1 MEGIEIEEIDEN
13 YAYFNDFYTLYKNLF
28 PVKEEAE
35 TPENILKYLR
45 LKKTDF
51 YGKNNYHVLILK
63 INKKISGFLIG
74 DYYFRSGISVI
85 EFLGIEDKYRGKSYS
100 KILFKKFL
108 EVVEQDS
115 IKANA
120 KLNGILIEV
129 EKPEIMDNPGSFTY
143 WDHLGFK
150 KIECKYVQP
159 SLSEE
164 KGPAENLMLM
174 YLGINEKNLKKETL
188 LSAVEDYFK
197 YAMFK
202 EKPSDLK
209 EFKTL
214 SESIKTE
221 YVILT
226 KLGSTWFIHPSI
238 HYFFNVDTSD
248 IFSKGID
255 ARKKFNQKLLKN
267 IVSIGSINISN
278 ETMDDIYFRIERDRI
293 DFSQNYLEKRYI
305 LRGSIDYKLPE
316 SIYYSPYENMSIT
329 ENIPSEIKILF
340 SYNSIGV
347 VTIEFILNIKT
358 TVSTGNLIYLE
369 NSGNVYLMG
378 KSLNDF
384 IKEILINIGLSNYPV
399 RVNSYPLVFVKEYGG
414 KLPPLEIYGI
424 TEIDPSY
431 WQISPLE
438 LHRNTKKDISIVRN
452 INVFYEYSAS
462 LVASKDLYNYIE
474 NIEEITGIQYGQ
486 IDGDAEK
493 TALSIV
499 EAEYAVEIERLRV
512 QYTLLYTLFS
522 ILENKNITKRY
533 SMEYGQL
540 LEIQKK
546 LVRKMDEIMLIDTE
560 RFPSLKR
567 IFKDAQDRLGISELK
582 GKITDLQNNIK
593 EEIKIRSEVAQT
605 LRTNI
610 LNILIFIL
618 IVIQIFEPYLMKEY
632 AYVIYAIVIIAG
644 LSLIYSFIFKK

>member
-1 MEGIEIEEIDEN
+1 MIEFMGIDE
-13 YAYFNDFYTLYKNLF
+13 
-28 PVKEEAE
+28 
-35 TPENILKYLR
+35 
-45 LKKTDF
+45 
-51 YGKNNYHVLILK
+51 
-63 INKKISGFLIG
+63 
-74 DYYFRSGISVI
+74 
-85 EFLGIEDKYRGKSYS
+85 KYRGKSYS

-115 IKANA
+115 IDANA

-129 EKPEIMDNPGSFTY
+129 EKPEILDNPGSFTY

-164 KGPAENLMLM
+164 KGRADNLMLM
-174 YLGINEKNLKKETL
+174 YLSINEKNLKKETL

-202 EKPSDLK
+202 EKPSDLE

-226 KLGSTWFIHPSI
+226 KLGSTWFIHPTI
-238 HYFFNVDTSD
+238 HYFFNVDISD

-255 ARKKFNQKLLKN
+255 ARKKFYQKLLKNKLLKN

-278 ETMDDIYFRIERDRI
+278 EMMDNIHFRIERDRI

-305 LRGSIDYKLPE
+305 LRGFIDYKLPE
-316 SIYYSPYENMSIT
+316 SIYYSPYENMGII
-329 ENIPSEIKILF
+329 ENIPSEIKMLF
-340 SYNSIGV
+340 SFNSIGV

-358 TVSTGNLIYLE
+358 TVSTGTLIYLE
-369 NSGNVYLMG
+369 NSRNVYLMG

-384 IKEILINIGLSNYPV
+384 IKEIMINIVISNYPE
-399 RVNSYPLVFVKEYGG
+399 RVNSYPLVFVREYGG
-414 KLPPLEIYGI
+414 KLPSLEIYGI

-438 LHRNTKKDISIVRN
+438 LHRNTKKDISIVKN

-462 LVASKDLYNYIE
+462 LVASRNLYNYIE
-474 NIEEITGIQYGQ
+474 SIEEITGIQFGQ
-486 IDGDAEK
+486 IEGDAEK
-493 TALSIV
+493 SAMSIV

-522 ILENKNITKRY
+522 ILENKEITKRY

-582 GKITDLQNNIK
+582 GKIMDLENSIK
-593 EEIKIRSEVAQT
+593 EEINIRSELAQT

-618 IVIQIFEPYLMKEY
+618 IVIQLFFKKIKKIVFTGILSGLAFSFGNILLYILIGKINIVIAGSFTALNLVFFPLFIYPKKKKDLIKHIAGSAIIAASLIFESITIGNFKSDLL
-632 AYVIYAIVIIAG
+632 II
-644 LSLIYSFIFKK
+644 SLLILLALF